1 MFHKMYFG
9 YVCVCIVSV
18 QNVFHTVSFSLKTW
32 RNGVVSSQD
41 EGLQVGRQLMRSG
54 QAQQLC
60 GG

>member
-1 MFHKMYFG
+1 MYFG

-18 QNVFHTVSFSLKTW
+18 QNVFHTVSFSLKAW

-41 EGLQVGRQLMRSG
+41 EGLQVGRQLTRSG